1 MATPK
6 EKLRRLLGIDG
17 EKRPAGSTGSSRR
30 IDFSGEP
37 SANTTMGRM
46 SRNSGGK
53 NLLDTIKENK
63 PKATPS
69 STPVKDAM
77 AQVSKRR
84 EAPVMGSMKNVDA
97 GMGRG
102 TVTPPP
108 AKAAPKAA
116 PKAQPKFK
124 TEKVDISTGGEYDTR
139 GAGMAGTPGG
149 AAAERMG
156 RTTTFGSDD
165 SDDSGAAS
173 GTTMRKGLFG
183 EDISAEDYDAMTRR
197 NKESTPFYGQ
207 FLKKGGKVKASAKKP
222 AKAYKSGGSVKASS
236 ASKRGDGC
244 AQRGKTRGRII

>member
-1 MATPK
+1 MAIPLVGGAAALASREFAKQALKRKLAEAAAKGTGAAALGTGAAGVGEGLVPK
-6 EKLRRLLGIDG
+6 
-17 EKRPAGSTGSSRR
+17 S
-30 IDFSGEP
+30 
-37 SANTTMGRM
+37 
-46 SRNSGGK
+46 
-53 NLLDTIKENK
+53 
-63 PKATPS
+63 KA
-69 STPVKDAM
+69 TPVKDAM

-84 EAPVMGSMKNVDA
+84 EAPVMGSMKNVDV

-108 AKAAPKAA
+108 AKAAPKINTS
-116 PKAQPKFK
+116 KSTTKTGPKFK

-207 FLKKGGKVKASAKKP
+207 FLKKGGKVKA
-222 AKAYKSGGSVKASS
+222 YKSGGSVKASS

-244 AQRGKTRGRII
+244 AQRGKTRGKIV

>member
-1 MATPK
+1 MATPR
-6 EKLRRLLGIDG
+6 EKLSKLFFGTDKSFLTKDERA
-17 EKRPAGSTGSSRR
+17 KASSK
-30 IDFSGEP
+30 SE
-37 SANTTMGRM
+37 A
-46 SRNSGGK
+46 
-53 NLLDTIKENK
+53 
-63 PKATPS
+63 

-108 AKAAPKAA
+108 AKAAPKIDTS
-116 PKAQPKFK
+116 KSTTKTGPKFK
-124 TEKVDISTGGEYDTR
+124 TEKVDISTGGEYNTR

-165 SDDSGAAS
+165 SDNSGAAS
-173 GTTMRKGLFG
+173 GTTMREGLFG

>member
-46 SRNSGGK
+46 SRDSGGK

-84 EAPVMGSMKNVDA
+84 EAPVMGSMKNVDV

-108 AKAAPKAA
+108 AKAAPKINTS
-116 PKAQPKFK
+116 KSTTKTGPKFK

-207 FLKKGGKVKASAKKP
+207 FLKKGGKVKA
-222 AKAYKSGGSVKASS
+222 YKSGGSVKASS

-244 AQRGKTRGRII
+244 AQRGKTRGKIV